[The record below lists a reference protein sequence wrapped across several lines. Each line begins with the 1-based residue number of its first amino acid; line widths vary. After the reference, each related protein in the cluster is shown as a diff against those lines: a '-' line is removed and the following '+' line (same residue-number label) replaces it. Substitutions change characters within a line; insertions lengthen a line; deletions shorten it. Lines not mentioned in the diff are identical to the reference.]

1 MVVPLARE
9 ARQGHLHRLRAGRAD
24 LSRPSFPRQPPSP
37 ARPLLFCAHVR
48 AFCRRR
54 STSVTVVIA
63 GCPPPPGSCTP
74 AFIMRTGTVW
84 PPSSSMC
91 QIEIVAITLEPGARV
106 ASVVPADCRRTA
118 AAPSPAWRRA
128 TAARVMQIGTYVI
141 ETTAPT
147 IGQRLDQWSGP
158 GAGAGPPAAAR
169 RSAEGPLRQLQGRS
183 SRWRDRPHW
192 RCGAGTHWGGR

>member
-1 MVVPLARE
+1 
-9 ARQGHLHRLRAGRAD
+9 
-24 LSRPSFPRQPPSP
+24 
-37 ARPLLFCAHVR
+37 
-48 AFCRRR
+48 
-54 STSVTVVIA
+54 
-63 GCPPPPGSCTP
+63 
-74 AFIMRTGTVW
+74 
-84 PPSSSMC
+84 
-91 QIEIVAITLEPGARV
+91 V